1 MDLQIREFSQAI
13 INFINASTLPMEVKR
28 LCLAEIMEQVN
39 RESDACINAQVSER
53 KNAEKERSPRNR
65 KKQTGKEKE
74 DE

>member
-39 RESDACINAQVSER
+39 RESDACINAQLSER
-53 KNAEKERSPRNR
+53 KNAEKKRVPRNT
-65 KKQTGKEKE
+65 KKQSGKEKE